1 MGLCHANTAKYQS
14 KEQQLLEAV
23 QGVSEEQY
31 HVWKPVIDLDGKLGD
46 FEKNHNFMIKQKN
59 KVFLAERS
67 TVKRHKLN
75 CV

>member
-1 MGLCHANTAKYQS
+1 M
-14 KEQQLLEAV
+14 LEAV

-59 KVFLAERS
+59 KVFWQRGVQLKGINS
-67 TVKRHKLN
+67 IVN